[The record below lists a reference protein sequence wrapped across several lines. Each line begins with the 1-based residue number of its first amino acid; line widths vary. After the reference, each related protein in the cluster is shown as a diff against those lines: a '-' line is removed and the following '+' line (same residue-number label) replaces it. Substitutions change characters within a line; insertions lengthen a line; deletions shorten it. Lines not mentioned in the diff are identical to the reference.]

1 MSRESVR
8 LFCDASLDDD
18 YVKGQFRQDQF
29 ATGEAMDSGRS
40 GGWKTLVDL
49 PAAAFFQ
56 PFQGRPPHPIG
67 FPGHSEWPKLAHLD

>member
-1 MSRESVR
+1 MPG
-8 LFCDASLDDD
+8 L
-18 YVKGQFRQDQF
+18 
-29 ATGEAMDSGRS
+29 ATNSGRS

>member
-1 MSRESVR
+1 MPG
-8 LFCDASLDDD
+8 L
-18 YVKGQFRQDQF
+18 
-29 ATGEAMDSGRS
+29 ATNSGRS

-67 FPGHSEWPKLAHLD
+67 FPGIPKWPELAYLD